1 MCCSDFWDNVG
12 ERTFRLD
19 PLPGG
24 NYGGGGGGG
33 GGVGGRGG
41 GGGGRGGG
49 FHEGDGGAN
58 RGGNAGGGVQRGIAP
73 FFGGVDRRPVLP
85 PPPPAA
91 AAAAAADV
99 SDYGAAMTTGAGFKK
114 PARGGAGR
122 YVTCCSSA
130 VMLHISV
137 FLFCLLTY

>member
-1 MCCSDFWDNVG
+1 MWSVCAVQISGIMWGSVRSDWTLCLVG
-12 ERTFRLD
+12 TTEEE
-19 PLPGG
+19 
-24 NYGGGGGGG
+24 
-33 GGVGGRGG
+33 GVV
-41 GGGGRGGG
+41 
-49 FHEGDGGAN
+49 EEELEE
-58 RGGNAGGGVQRGIAP
+58 GNAGGGVQRGIAP